1 VPIDPPKVST
11 SAQSVPQNPVGV
23 SSKIEMLKISE
34 ISPDN
39 NQPRRYFDKQQLEE
53 LKGSISVNGIITPI
67 LYRVDGD
74 KKVIVSGERRYKAAS
89 ELGLEELPAQLVSGD
104 YRVIALTENLQRNSL
119 LPMEEAR
126 AIQDIINASG
136 LAQQGVAVQLG
147 KAESTISEILKLNS
161 LPSGIQDAAIT
172 SPLWSRNKLLK
183 LSKLKDDKQ
192 QAEFKKM
199 LEAIEKKEAAK
210 KSLDSNSGEAGQK
223 PTAQPENKIPK
234 IDRRLTA
241 FKGHIQKLRDRIKK
255 DVEKIKDARFRD
267 GIEKEIR
274 ALLDEVSAYQKGK
287 SEEN

>member
-1 VPIDPPKVST
+1 MSIDPPKVST

-34 ISPDN
+34 ILPDS

-53 LKGSISVNGIITPI
+53 LKGSISANGIITPI

-126 AIQDIINASG
+126 AIQDIINVSG
-136 LAQQGVAVQLG
+136 LAQQNVAVQLG

-210 KSLDSNSGEAGQK
+210 NSRDSSSGEAGQK
-223 PTAQPENKIPK
+223 PTAQPPNMSQM
-234 IDRRLTA
+234 DRRLNV

-255 DVEKIKDARFRD
+255 DVEKITDARFRD

>member
-1 VPIDPPKVST
+1 MSIDPPKVST

-23 SSKIEMLKISE
+23 SSKIEILKISE
-34 ISPDN
+34 ILPDS

-89 ELGLEELPAQLVSGD
+89 EIGLEELPAQLVSGD

-136 LAQQGVAVQLG
+136 LAQQNVAVQLG

-210 KSLDSNSGEAGQK
+210 KSRDSSSGEAGQS
-223 PTAQPENKIPK
+223 PTAQPPNMSQM
-234 IDRRLTA
+234 DRRLNV

-255 DVEKIKDARFRD
+255 DVEKITDARFRE

>member
-1 VPIDPPKVST
+1 MTVEPPRVST
-11 SAQSVPQNPVGV
+11 TAQSATQSRVDV
-23 SSKIEMLKISE
+23 SPTIEMLKISE

-39 NQPRRYFDKQQLEE
+39 NQPRRYFDRQQLEE
-53 LKGSISVNGIITPI
+53 LKGSIRANGVITPI

-74 KKVIVSGERRYKAAS
+74 KKIIVSGERRYKAAS
-89 ELGLEELPAQLVSGD
+89 EIGLEELPAQLVSGD

-136 LAQQGVAVQLG
+136 LAQQNVAVQLG

-161 LPSGIQDAAIT
+161 LPSGIQEAAIT

-210 KSLDSNSGEAGQK
+210 KSRDSSSGEAGQS
-223 PTAQPENKIPK
+223 PTAQPPNMSQM
-234 IDRRLTA
+234 DRRLNV

-255 DVEKIKDARFRD
+255 DVEKITDARFRE

>member
-1 VPIDPPKVST
+1 MTVEPPRVST
-11 SAQSVPQNPVGV
+11 TAQSATQSRVDV
-23 SSKIEMLKISE
+23 SPKIEMLKISE

-89 ELGLEELPAQLVSGD
+89 EIGLEELPAQLVSGD

-136 LAQQGVAVQLG
+136 LAQQNVAVQLG

-210 KSLDSNSGEAGQK
+210 KSRDSSSGEAGQK
-223 PTAQPENKIPK
+223 PTAQPPNMSQM
-234 IDRRLTA
+234 DRRLNV
-241 FKGHIQKLRDRIKK
+241 FKGHVQKLRDRIKK
-255 DVEKIKDARFRD
+255 DVEKITDARFRE

>member
-1 VPIDPPKVST
+1 MTIDPPKVST

-89 ELGLEELPAQLVSGD
+89 ELGLEELPAQLVSGN
-104 YRVIALTENLQRNSL
+104 YRIIALTENLQRNSL

-136 LAQQGVAVQLG
+136 LAQQNVAVQLG

-210 KSLDSNSGEAGQK
+210 NSRDSSSGEAGQK
-223 PTAQPENKIPK
+223 PTAQPPNMSQM
-234 IDRRLTA
+234 DRRLNV

-255 DVEKIKDARFRD
+255 DVEKITDARFRE

>member
-1 VPIDPPKVST
+1 MPIDPPKVST

-74 KKVIVSGERRYKAAS
+74 KKIIVSGERRYKAAS
-89 ELGLEELPAQLVSGD
+89 ELGLEELPAQLVFGD

-136 LAQQGVAVQLG
+136 SAQQVVAVQLG

-161 LPSGIQDAAIT
+161 LPSGIQEAAIT

-210 KSLDSNSGEAGQK
+210 KSLDSSSGEAGQK
-223 PTAQPENKIPK
+223 PTAQPKNKISQM
-234 IDRRLTA
+234 DRRLNV
-241 FKGHIQKLRDRIKK
+241 FKGRIQKLRDRIKK
-255 DVEKIKDARFRD
+255 DVEKITDARFRE

>member
-1 VPIDPPKVST
+1 MTVEPPRVST
-11 SAQSVPQNPVGV
+11 TAQSATQSRVDV
-23 SSKIEMLKISE
+23 SPKIEMLKISE

-39 NQPRRYFDKQQLEE
+39 NQPRRYFDRQQLEE
-53 LKGSISVNGIITPI
+53 LKGSIRANGVITPI

-74 KKVIVSGERRYKAAS
+74 KKIIVSGERRYKAVS
-89 ELGLEELPAQLVSGD
+89 ELGLEELPAQFVSGN

-136 LAQQGVAVQLG
+136 LAQQTVAAQLG

-161 LPSGIQDAAIT
+161 LPSGIQEAAIT

-210 KSLDSNSGEAGQK
+210 NSRDSSSGEAGQK
-223 PTAQPENKIPK
+223 PTAQPPNMSQM
-234 IDRRLTA
+234 DRRLNV
-241 FKGHIQKLRDRIKK
+241 FKGRIQKLRDRIKK
-255 DVEKIKDARFRD
+255 DVEKIKDAHFRE

-274 ALLDEVSAYQKGK
+274 DLLDEVSAYQKGK

>member
-1 VPIDPPKVST
+1 MSIDPPKVST

-34 ISPDN
+34 ILPDS

-53 LKGSISVNGIITPI
+53 LKGSISANGIITPI

-89 ELGLEELPAQLVSGD
+89 ELGLEELPAQFVSGN

-136 LAQQGVAVQLG
+136 LAQQDVAVQLG

-161 LPSGIQDAAIT
+161 LPSGIQEAAIT

-210 KSLDSNSGEAGQK
+210 KSRDSSSGEAGQR
-223 PTAQPENKIPK
+223 PTAQPPNMSQM
-234 IDRRLTA
+234 DRRLNV
-241 FKGHIQKLRDRIKK
+241 FKGHVQKLRDRIKK
-255 DVEKIKDARFRD
+255 DVEKITDARFRE

>member
-1 VPIDPPKVST
+1 MSLDPPKVST

-74 KKVIVSGERRYKAAS
+74 KKVIVSGERRYRAAS

-136 LAQQGVAVQLG
+136 LAQQNVAVQLG

-161 LPSGIQDAAIT
+161 LPSGIQEAAIT

-210 KSLDSNSGEAGQK
+210 KSRDSSSGEAGQS
-223 PTAQPENKIPK
+223 PTAQPPNMSQM
-234 IDRRLTA
+234 DRRLNV

-255 DVEKIKDARFRD
+255 DVEKITDARFRE

>member
-1 VPIDPPKVST
+1 MTIDPPKVST
-11 SAQSVPQNPVGV
+11 NAQSVTQNPVGV

-136 LAQQGVAVQLG
+136 LAQQNVAVQLG

-183 LSKLKDDKQ
+183 LSKMKDDKQ

-210 KSLDSNSGEAGQK
+210 NSRDSSSGEAGQK
-223 PTAQPENKIPK
+223 PTAQPPNMSQM
-234 IDRRLTA
+234 DRRLNV

-255 DVEKIKDARFRD
+255 DVEKITDARFRE

>member
-1 VPIDPPKVST
+1 MPIDPPKVST

-89 ELGLEELPAQLVSGD
+89 EIGLEELPAQLVSGD

-136 LAQQGVAVQLG
+136 LAQQDVAVQLG

-161 LPSGIQDAAIT
+161 LPSGIQEAAIT

-210 KSLDSNSGEAGQK
+210 NSRDSSSGEAGQK
-223 PTAQPENKIPK
+223 PTAQPPNMSQM
-234 IDRRLTA
+234 DRRLNV

-255 DVEKIKDARFRD
+255 DVEKITDARFRE

>member
-1 VPIDPPKVST
+1 MTIDPPKVST

-136 LAQQGVAVQLG
+136 LAQQNVAVQLG

-210 KSLDSNSGEAGQK
+210 NSRDSSSGEAGQK
-223 PTAQPENKIPK
+223 PTAQPPNMSQM
-234 IDRRLTA
+234 DRRLNV

-255 DVEKIKDARFRD
+255 DVEKITDARFRE

>member
-1 VPIDPPKVST
+1 MSLDPPKVST

-89 ELGLEELPAQLVSGD
+89 EIGLEELPAQLVSGD

-136 LAQQGVAVQLG
+136 LAQQDVAVQLG

-161 LPSGIQDAAIT
+161 LPSGIQEAAIT

-210 KSLDSNSGEAGQK
+210 NSRDSSSGEAGQK
-223 PTAQPENKIPK
+223 PTAQPPNMSQM
-234 IDRRLTA
+234 DRRLNV

-255 DVEKIKDARFRD
+255 DVEKITDARFRD

>member
-1 VPIDPPKVST
+1 MSLDPPKVST
-11 SAQSVPQNPVGV
+11 SAQSVPQNTVGV

-89 ELGLEELPAQLVSGD
+89 EIGLEELPAQLVSGD

-136 LAQQGVAVQLG
+136 LAQQNVAVQLG

-161 LPSGIQDAAIT
+161 LPSGIQEAAIT

-210 KSLDSNSGEAGQK
+210 KSRDSSSGEAGQS
-223 PTAQPENKIPK
+223 PTAQPPNMSQM
-234 IDRRLTA
+234 DRRLNV

-255 DVEKIKDARFRD
+255 DVEKITDARFRD

>member
-1 VPIDPPKVST
+1 MSIDPPKVST

-89 ELGLEELPAQLVSGD
+89 EIGLEELPAQLVSGD

-136 LAQQGVAVQLG
+136 LAQQNVAVQLG

-210 KSLDSNSGEAGQK
+210 NSRDSSSGEAGQK
-223 PTAQPENKIPK
+223 PTAQPPNMSQM
-234 IDRRLTA
+234 DRRLNV

-255 DVEKIKDARFRD
+255 DVEKITDARFRE

>member
-1 VPIDPPKVST
+1 MSIDPPKVST

-74 KKVIVSGERRYKAAS
+74 KKIIVSGERRYKAAS
-89 ELGLEELPAQLVSGD
+89 EIGLEELPAQLVSGD

-136 LAQQGVAVQLG
+136 LAQQNVAVQLG

-210 KSLDSNSGEAGQK
+210 NSRDSSSGEAGQK
-223 PTAQPENKIPK
+223 PTAQPPNMSQM
-234 IDRRLTA
+234 DRRLNV

-255 DVEKIKDARFRD
+255 DVEKITDARFRE

>member
-1 VPIDPPKVST
+1 MSLDPPKVST

-34 ISPDN
+34 ILPDS

-53 LKGSISVNGIITPI
+53 LKGSISANGIITPI

-89 ELGLEELPAQLVSGD
+89 ELGLEELPAQFVSGN

-136 LAQQGVAVQLG
+136 LAQQDVAVQLG

-161 LPSGIQDAAIT
+161 LPSGIQEAAIT

-210 KSLDSNSGEAGQK
+210 NSRDSSSGEAGQK
-223 PTAQPENKIPK
+223 PTAQPPNMSQM
-234 IDRRLTA
+234 DRRLNV

-255 DVEKIKDARFRD
+255 DVEKITDARFRE

>member
-1 VPIDPPKVST
+1 MSIDPPKVST

-34 ISPDN
+34 ILPDS

-53 LKGSISVNGIITPI
+53 LKGSISANGIITPI

-89 ELGLEELPAQLVSGD
+89 ELGLEELPAQFVSGN

-136 LAQQGVAVQLG
+136 LAQQDVAVQLG

-161 LPSGIQDAAIT
+161 LPSGIQEAAIT

-210 KSLDSNSGEAGQK
+210 KSRDSSSGEAGQK
-223 PTAQPENKIPK
+223 PTAQPENMSQM
-234 IDRRLTA
+234 DRRLNV

-255 DVEKIKDARFRD
+255 DVEKITDARFRE

>member
-1 VPIDPPKVST
+1 MTIDPPKVST
-11 SAQSVPQNPVGV
+11 NAQSVPQNPVGV

-74 KKVIVSGERRYKAAS
+74 KKIIVSGERRYKAAS
-89 ELGLEELPAQLVSGD
+89 EIGLEELPAQLVSGD

-136 LAQQGVAVQLG
+136 LAQQNVAVQLG

-183 LSKLKDDKQ
+183 LSKMKDDKQ

-210 KSLDSNSGEAGQK
+210 NSRDSSSGEAGQK
-223 PTAQPENKIPK
+223 PTAQPPNMSQM
-234 IDRRLTA
+234 DRRLNV

-255 DVEKIKDARFRD
+255 DVEKITDARFRE

>member
-1 VPIDPPKVST
+1 MSIDPPKVST

-23 SSKIEMLKISE
+23 SSKIEMLKIAE
-34 ISPDN
+34 ISPDS
-39 NQPRRYFDKQQLEE
+39 NQPRRYFDEQQLEE
-53 LKGSISVNGIITPI
+53 LKDSIRVHGIITPI

-89 ELGLEELPAQLVSGD
+89 EIGLEELPAQLVSGD

-136 LAQQGVAVQLG
+136 LAQQDVAVQLG

-161 LPSGIQDAAIT
+161 LPSGIQEAAIT

-210 KSLDSNSGEAGQK
+210 NSRDSSSGEAGQS
-223 PTAQPENKIPK
+223 PTAQPPNMSQM
-234 IDRRLTA
+234 DRRLNV
-241 FKGHIQKLRDRIKK
+241 FKGHVQKLRDRIKK
-255 DVEKIKDARFRD
+255 DVEKIKDARFRES
-267 GIEKEIR
+267 IEKEIR

>member
-1 VPIDPPKVST
+1 MTVEPPRVST
-11 SAQSVPQNPVGV
+11 TAQSATQSRVDV
-23 SSKIEMLKISE
+23 SPKIEMLKISE

-74 KKVIVSGERRYKAAS
+74 KKIIVSGERRYKAAS
-89 ELGLEELPAQLVSGD
+89 ELGLEELPAQLVSGN
-104 YRVIALTENLQRNSL
+104 YRIIALTENLQRNSL

-136 LAQQGVAVQLG
+136 LAQQNVAVQLG

-210 KSLDSNSGEAGQK
+210 NSRDSSSGEAGQK
-223 PTAQPENKIPK
+223 PTAQPPNMSQM
-234 IDRRLTA
+234 DRRLNV

-255 DVEKIKDARFRD
+255 DVEKITDARFRE

>member
-1 VPIDPPKVST
+1 MSIDPPKVST

-34 ISPDN
+34 ILPDS

-74 KKVIVSGERRYKAAS
+74 KKIIVSGERRYKAAS
-89 ELGLEELPAQLVSGD
+89 EIGLEELPAQLVSGD

-136 LAQQGVAVQLG
+136 LAQQDVAVQLG

-161 LPSGIQDAAIT
+161 LPSGIQEAAIT

-210 KSLDSNSGEAGQK
+210 NSRDSSSGEAGQK
-223 PTAQPENKIPK
+223 PTAQPPNMSQM
-234 IDRRLTA
+234 DRRLNV

-255 DVEKIKDARFRD
+255 DVEKITDARFRD

>member
-1 VPIDPPKVST
+1 MSIDPPKVST

-34 ISPDN
+34 ILPDS

-53 LKGSISVNGIITPI
+53 LKGSISANGIITPI

-74 KKVIVSGERRYKAAS
+74 KKIIVSGERRYKAAS
-89 ELGLEELPAQLVSGD
+89 EIGLEELPAQLVSGD

-136 LAQQGVAVQLG
+136 LAQQNVAVQLG

-210 KSLDSNSGEAGQK
+210 KSRDSSSGEAGQS
-223 PTAQPENKIPK
+223 PTAQPPNMSQM
-234 IDRRLTA
+234 DRRLNV

-255 DVEKIKDARFRD
+255 DVEKITDARFRE

>member
-1 VPIDPPKVST
+1 MPIDPPKVST

-89 ELGLEELPAQLVSGD
+89 EIGLEELPAQLVSGD

-136 LAQQGVAVQLG
+136 LAQQNVAVQLG

-161 LPSGIQDAAIT
+161 LPSGIQEAAIT

-210 KSLDSNSGEAGQK
+210 NSRDSSSGEAGQK
-223 PTAQPENKIPK
+223 PTAQPPNMSQM
-234 IDRRLTA
+234 DRRLNV
-241 FKGHIQKLRDRIKK
+241 FKGHVQKLRDRIKK
-255 DVEKIKDARFRD
+255 DVEKITDARFRE

-287 SEEN
+287 YEEN

>member
-1 VPIDPPKVST
+1 MTVEPPRVST
-11 SAQSVPQNPVGV
+11 TAQSATQSRVDV
-23 SSKIEMLKISE
+23 SPKIEMLKISE

-53 LKGSISVNGIITPI
+53 LKGSIRANGVITPI

-74 KKVIVSGERRYKAAS
+74 KKIIVSGERRYKAVS
-89 ELGLEELPAQLVSGD
+89 ELGLEELPAQFVSGN

-136 LAQQGVAVQLG
+136 LAQQTVAAQLG
-147 KAESTISEILKLNS
+147 KAESTVSEILKLNS
-161 LPSGIQDAAIT
+161 LPSAMQEAAIK
-172 SPLWSRNKLLK
+172 SHLWSRNKLLK
-183 LSKLKDDKQ
+183 LSKMKGDKQ

-210 KSLDSNSGEAGQK
+210 KSRDSSSGEAGQS
-223 PTAQPENKIPK
+223 PTAQPPNMSQM
-234 IDRRLTA
+234 DRRLNV
-241 FKGHIQKLRDRIKK
+241 FKGHVQKLRDRIKK
-255 DVEKIKDARFRD
+255 DVEKITDARFRE

>member
-1 VPIDPPKVST
+1 MTVEPPRVST
-11 SAQSVPQNPVGV
+11 TAQSATQSRVDV
-23 SSKIEMLKISE
+23 SPKIEMLKISE

-89 ELGLEELPAQLVSGD
+89 EIGLEELPAQLVSGD

-136 LAQQGVAVQLG
+136 LAQQDVAVQLG

-210 KSLDSNSGEAGQK
+210 KSRDSSSGEAGQS
-223 PTAQPENKIPK
+223 PTAQPPNMSQM
-234 IDRRLTA
+234 DRRLNV

-255 DVEKIKDARFRD
+255 DVEKITDARFRE

>member
-1 VPIDPPKVST
+1 MPIDPPKVST
-11 SAQSVPQNPVGV
+11 SAQSVPQNTVGV

-74 KKVIVSGERRYKAAS
+74 KKIIVSGERRYKAAS
-89 ELGLEELPAQLVSGD
+89 EIGLEELPAQLVSGD

-136 LAQQGVAVQLG
+136 LAQQDVAVQLG

-161 LPSGIQDAAIT
+161 LPSGIQEAAIT

-210 KSLDSNSGEAGQK
+210 NSRDSSSGEAGQK
-223 PTAQPENKIPK
+223 PTAQPPNMSQM
-234 IDRRLTA
+234 DRRLNV

-255 DVEKIKDARFRD
+255 DIEKITDAHFREC
-267 GIEKEIR
+267 IEKEIR

>member
-1 VPIDPPKVST
+1 MTVEPPRVST
-11 SAQSVPQNPVGV
+11 TAQSATQSRVDVNP
-23 SSKIEMLKISE
+23 KIEMRKISE

-39 NQPRRYFDKQQLEE
+39 NQPRRYFDRQQLEE
-53 LKGSISVNGIITPI
+53 LKGSIRANGVITPI

-74 KKVIVSGERRYKAAS
+74 KKIIVSGERRYKVAS
-89 ELGLEELPAQLVSGD
+89 DLGCKELPAQLVSGN
-104 YRVIALTENLQRNSL
+104 YRVIALTENLQRNSI

-136 LAQQGVAVQLG
+136 LAQQDVAVQLG

-161 LPSGIQDAAIT
+161 LPSGIQEAAIT

-210 KSLDSNSGEAGQK
+210 KSRDSSSGEAGQK
-223 PTAQPENKIPK
+223 PTAQPPNMSQM
-234 IDRRLTA
+234 DRRLNV

-255 DVEKIKDARFRD
+255 DVEKITDARFRD
-267 GIEKEIR
+267 GIEKEIQ

>member
-1 VPIDPPKVST
+1 MSIDPPKVST

-34 ISPDN
+34 ILPDS

-53 LKGSISVNGIITPI
+53 LKGSISANGIITPI

-89 ELGLEELPAQLVSGD
+89 ELGLEELPAQFVSGN

-136 LAQQGVAVQLG
+136 LAQQDVAVQLG

-161 LPSGIQDAAIT
+161 LPSGIQEAAIT

-199 LEAIEKKEAAK
+199 IEAIEKKEAAK
-210 KSLDSNSGEAGQK
+210 NSRDSSSGEAGQK
-223 PTAQPENKIPK
+223 PTAQPPNMSQM
-234 IDRRLTA
+234 DRRLNV

-255 DVEKIKDARFRD
+255 DVEKITDARFRE

>member
-1 VPIDPPKVST
+1 MSIDPPKVST

-74 KKVIVSGERRYKAAS
+74 KKVIVSGERRYKAVS
-89 ELGLEELPAQLVSGD
+89 ELGLEELPAQFVSGN

-136 LAQQGVAVQLG
+136 LAQQDVAVQLG

-161 LPSGIQDAAIT
+161 LPSGIQEAAIT

-210 KSLDSNSGEAGQK
+210 KSRDSSSGEAGQK
-223 PTAQPENKIPK
+223 PTAQPPNMSQM
-234 IDRRLTA
+234 DRRLNV
-241 FKGHIQKLRDRIKK
+241 FKGHVQKLRDRIKK
-255 DVEKIKDARFRD
+255 DVEKITDARFRE

>member
-1 VPIDPPKVST
+1 MSLDPPKVST
-11 SAQSVPQNPVGV
+11 SAQSVPQNTVGV

-74 KKVIVSGERRYKAAS
+74 KKIIVSGERRYKAAS
-89 ELGLEELPAQLVSGD
+89 EIGLEELPAQLVSGD

-136 LAQQGVAVQLG
+136 LAQQNVAVQLG

-210 KSLDSNSGEAGQK
+210 KSRDSSSGEAGQS
-223 PTAQPENKIPK
+223 PTAQPPNMSQM
-234 IDRRLTA
+234 DRRLNV
-241 FKGHIQKLRDRIKK
+241 FKGHVQKLRDRIKK
-255 DVEKIKDARFRD
+255 DVEKITDARFRE

>member
-1 VPIDPPKVST
+1 MSLDPPKVST
-11 SAQSVPQNPVGV
+11 SAQSVPQNTVGV

-74 KKVIVSGERRYKAAS
+74 KKIIVSGERRYKAAS
-89 ELGLEELPAQLVSGD
+89 EIGLEELPAQLVSGD

-136 LAQQGVAVQLG
+136 LAQQNVAVQLG

-210 KSLDSNSGEAGQK
+210 NSRDSSSGEAGQK
-223 PTAQPENKIPK
+223 PTAQPPNMSQM
-234 IDRRLTA
+234 DRRLNV

-255 DVEKIKDARFRD
+255 DVEKITDARFRD

>member
-1 VPIDPPKVST
+1 MSIDPPKVST

-23 SSKIEMLKISE
+23 SSKIEILKISE
-34 ISPDN
+34 ILPDS

-89 ELGLEELPAQLVSGD
+89 EIGLEELPAQLVSGD

-136 LAQQGVAVQLG
+136 LAQQDVAVQLG

-161 LPSGIQDAAIT
+161 LPSGIQEAAIT

-210 KSLDSNSGEAGQK
+210 NSRDSSSGEAGQK
-223 PTAQPENKIPK
+223 PTAQPPNMSQM
-234 IDRRLTA
+234 DRRLNV

-255 DVEKIKDARFRD
+255 DVEKITDARFRE

>member
-1 VPIDPPKVST
+1 MPIDPPKVST

-34 ISPDN
+34 ILPDS

-53 LKGSISVNGIITPI
+53 LKGSISANGIITPI

-89 ELGLEELPAQLVSGD
+89 EIGLEELPAQLVSGD

-136 LAQQGVAVQLG
+136 LAQQNVAVQLG

-210 KSLDSNSGEAGQK
+210 KSRDSSSGEAGQS
-223 PTAQPENKIPK
+223 PTAQPPNMSQM
-234 IDRRLTA
+234 DRRLNV
-241 FKGHIQKLRDRIKK
+241 FKGHVQKLRDRIKK
-255 DVEKIKDARFRD
+255 DVEKITDARFRE

>member
-1 VPIDPPKVST
+1 MTIEPPKVST
-11 SAQSVPQNPVGV
+11 IAQPVIPSCVGV
-23 SSKIEMLKISE
+23 SPKIEMLKIAE
-34 ISPDN
+34 ISPDS
-39 NQPRRYFDKQQLEE
+39 NQPRRYFDEQQLEE
-53 LKGSISVNGIITPI
+53 LKDSIRVHGIITPI

-74 KKVIVSGERRYKAAS
+74 KKIIVSGERRYKVAS
-89 ELGLEELPAQLVSGD
+89 DLGCKELPAQFVSGD
-104 YRVIALTENLQRNSL
+104 YRVIALTENLQRNSI

-136 LAQQGVAVQLG
+136 LAQQAVAVQLG
-147 KAESTISEILKLNS
+147 KAESTISEVLKLNS
-161 LPSGIQDAAIT
+161 LPSAMQEAAMR

-210 KSLDSNSGEAGQK
+210 NSRDSSSGEAGQK
-223 PTAQPENKIPK
+223 PTAQPPNMSQM
-234 IDRRLTA
+234 DRRLNV

-255 DVEKIKDARFRD
+255 DVEKITDARFRE

>member
-1 VPIDPPKVST
+1 VSLDPPKVST
-11 SAQSVPQNPVGV
+11 SAQSVPQNTVGV

-74 KKVIVSGERRYKAAS
+74 KKIIVSGERRYKAAS
-89 ELGLEELPAQLVSGD
+89 EIGLEELPAQLVSGD

-136 LAQQGVAVQLG
+136 LAQQNVAVQLG

-210 KSLDSNSGEAGQK
+210 KSRDSSSGEAGQS
-223 PTAQPENKIPK
+223 PTAQPPNMSQM
-234 IDRRLTA
+234 DRRLNV
-241 FKGHIQKLRDRIKK
+241 FKGHVQKLRDRIKK
-255 DVEKIKDARFRD
+255 DVEKITDARFRE